1 MSSKGYIDH
10 ARRSRQLT
18 WWLVALY
25 IAAIE
30 MIAAVALILPL
41 LVWDPQRIVFI
52 DPTGYLLR
60 YSIPV
65 AAFAAFQIWFL
76 YRRHIKV
83 VSRLLNIQLPT
94 RAEEPRLWRI
104 VEEQTI
110 ALGIRLPKF
119 GVIEVDALNALSVGE
134 GPQSGLIAVTRGMLN
149 HLDDEE
155 LAAVLAHEAAH
166 IRNGDTG
173 LLAIS
178 HALMRTAAI
187 LQVSN
192 PFSFQNWRHAV
203 LIIVLPLAFFL
214 VLIAG
219 AVVMTAMRL
228 AWLARRNVKLSRD
241 HIADGEAIR
250 ITHFPEA
257 LISALRKVR
266 GRGAFQNSDLLDA
279 HLFEGRMSGHT
290 LIDDRISAISSLG
303 SDLMQAGRIRRDTRV
318 VIRETTR
325 AATFGRR
332 PEVTQWRASLLQKEK
347 ATIEEPSLRMYCLF
361 FTDRERFWQWQ
372 GARIDVFEWREG
384 NERNGLGLTA
394 AASLMLV
401 AAVATSIIFHLYTS
415 RDLDDFARRFD
426 PNFVIEA
433 MDAPDGVYR
442 MGTFPGQGDGIY
454 GLRSPSSNSVGNSK
468 LRGASEAEV
477 PSLSESQQSVPGSIN
492 VLSFGVV
499 MIFFIVLNPRLRR
512 FLFDG
517 WRQ

>member
-1 MSSKGYIDH
+1 
-10 ARRSRQLT
+10 
-18 WWLVALY
+18 
-25 IAAIE
+25 

-52 DPTGYLLR
+52 DPAGYLLR
-60 YSIPV
+60 YSVPV
-65 AAFAAFQIWFL
+65 AVFAGFQIWFL

-104 VEEQTI
+104 AEEQTI

-134 GPQSGLIAVTRGMLN
+134 GSQSGLIAVTRGMLN
-149 HLDDEE
+149 HLDDDE
-155 LAAVLAHEAAH
+155 LAAVVAHEAAH

-192 PFSFQNWRHAV
+192 PFSFQNWRHAILV
-203 LIIVLPLAFFL
+203 IVLPPAFFL

-219 AVVMTAMRL
+219 AVVMTAMQL

-290 LIDDRISAISSLG
+290 LIDDRISVISSLG
-303 SDLMQAGRIRRDTRV
+303 NDLMQAGRVRRDTRV
-318 VIRETTR
+318 ILKTAR

-332 PEVTQWRASLLQKEK
+332 PEVKQWRANLLQKAK
-347 ATIEEPSLRMYCLF
+347 ATIEEPSLSMYCLF

-372 GARIDVFEWREG
+372 GARIDVFEWQEG

-394 AASLMLV
+394 AASLMLL
-401 AAVATSIIFHLYTS
+401 AAVAVSIIFHLYTS
-415 RDLDDFARRFD
+415 RDLDDFALRFD

-433 MDAPDGVYR
+433 MDVPYGSYR
-442 MGTFPGQGDGIY
+442 MGASPDQGEGIY
-454 GLRSPSSNSVGNSK
+454 GLGSPSSNSVGNFK
-468 LRGASEAEV
+468 LRGASEAEI
-477 PSLSESQQSVPGSIN
+477 PKPSESQQSVSGSIIN

-499 MIFFIVLNPRLRR
+499 MIFFMVLNPRLRR